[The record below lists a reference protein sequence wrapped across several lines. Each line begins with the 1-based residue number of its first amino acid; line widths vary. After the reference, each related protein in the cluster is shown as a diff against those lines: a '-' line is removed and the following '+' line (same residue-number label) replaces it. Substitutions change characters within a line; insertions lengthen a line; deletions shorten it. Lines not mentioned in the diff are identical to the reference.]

1 MALLKK
7 RVQSTF
13 GLNKSAISAMPIAD
27 FNCRFSI
34 YGKIGI
40 ADCRFECRKIKM
52 KIISENTKNERNF
65 GQGQNVLDK

>member
-1 MALLKK
+1 MLKK

-13 GLNKSAISAMPIAD
+13 GLNKSAIFGNAD
-27 FNCRFSI
+27 CRFYCRFSI
-34 YGKIGI
+34 YGRIGI
-40 ADCRFECRKIKM
+40 ANCRFECRKFKM